1 MRERLI
7 GLFDKQFCVGSIP
20 TGGTKFYTFI
30 AQLVEYLSYKE
41 EVIGSSPIEGT
52 IFINNGLLV

>member
-20 TGGTKFYTFI
+20 TGGTKLWYGYF
-30 AQLVEYLSYKE
+30 
-41 EVIGSSPIEGT
+41 
-52 IFINNGLLV
+52 GLFV